1 MGGVRFNLTTPPSIE
16 ILDKQFSIPNKQ
28 IINVFFKYSPF
39 LLEVYSGHTWTDL
52 LLPAFSFTPH
62 NKVIRTLCH
71 FTAPSGVGLVP
82 LGTQLQT
89 PAVAC
94 FAIAGRQCQ

>member
-1 MGGVRFNLTTPPSIE
+1 MGGVRFNSTTPPSIE
-16 ILDKQFSIPNKQ
+16 ILDKQFSTPYKQ
-28 IINVFFKYSPF
+28 IINVFFFKYSAF

-62 NKVIRTLCH
+62 NKVIRTLSH

-82 LGTQLQT
+82 LGT
-89 PAVAC
+89 
-94 FAIAGRQCQ
+94 